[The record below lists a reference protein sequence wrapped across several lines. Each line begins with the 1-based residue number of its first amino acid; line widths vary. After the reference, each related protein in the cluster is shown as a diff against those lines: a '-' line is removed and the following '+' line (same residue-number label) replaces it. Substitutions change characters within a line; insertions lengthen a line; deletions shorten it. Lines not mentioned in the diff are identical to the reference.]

1 MIKRKDT
8 TFKNNLKA
16 NSENL
21 KLPKQLQIHIRF
33 RNKTK
38 QNKTV
43 LVQSRVLL
51 LFIYLNKFAN
61 IRFLELFFFSLS
73 NSFKDTASMD
83 FKEWIQYLWILKNT
97 I

>member
-38 QNKTV
+38 QNCTSAVKSIAP
-43 LVQSRVLL
+43 LYLL
-51 LFIYLNKFAN
+51 K
-61 IRFLELFFFSLS
+61 
-73 NSFKDTASMD
+73 
-83 FKEWIQYLWILKNT
+83 
-97 I
+97 